1 MSEQRTPA
9 EILTQAR
16 RRDSLTKRSR
26 VLATVD
32 DMLARGTPITFAAVA
47 RAAKVSTWLVYAD
60 GVREHIERARTAQSN
75 RQRRDRASTGRTSD
89 ASLRTD
95 LELARAEIRALR
107 EERARLKAALQ
118 RRLGAEL
125 DTLHTRNQKADNA
138 TLADENRRLAAQN
151 DQLTRENRALR
162 RGLAETQ
169 DDLAAARQA
178 VKDVIR
184 NANRTPT
191 ATSPA

>member
-1 MSEQRTPA
+1 MTEQRTPA
-9 EILTQAR
+9 EILKQAR
-16 RRDSLTKRSR
+16 RRDSLAKRSR
-26 VLATVD
+26 VLAIVD

-60 GVREHIERARTAQSN
+60 GVREHVDTARAAQSV
-75 RQRRDRASTGRTSD
+75 RQRQDRTSTDRASE

-125 DTLHTRNQKADNA
+125 DTLHTRNQTADNA
-138 TLADENRRLAAQN
+138 TLADENRRLTAQV
-151 DQLTRENRALR
+151 DQFTRENRALQHE
-162 RGLAETQ
+162 LAETQ

-184 NANRTPT
+184 NANRSVTVTDPG
-191 ATSPA
+191 